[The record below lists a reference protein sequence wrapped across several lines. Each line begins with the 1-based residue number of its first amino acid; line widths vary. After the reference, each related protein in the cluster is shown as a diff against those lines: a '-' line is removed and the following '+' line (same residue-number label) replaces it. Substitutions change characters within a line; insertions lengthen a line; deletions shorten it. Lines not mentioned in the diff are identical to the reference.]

1 MYGFDDEFSKSAPAS
16 PDAEQAKDNISIGS
30 SDTDHSDDEF
40 ARLKNVR
47 QEERLSRYLL
57 FYFVK

>member
-40 ARLKNVR
+40 ARLKNIR
-47 QEERLSRYLL
+47 QEERMSR
-57 FYFVK
+57 